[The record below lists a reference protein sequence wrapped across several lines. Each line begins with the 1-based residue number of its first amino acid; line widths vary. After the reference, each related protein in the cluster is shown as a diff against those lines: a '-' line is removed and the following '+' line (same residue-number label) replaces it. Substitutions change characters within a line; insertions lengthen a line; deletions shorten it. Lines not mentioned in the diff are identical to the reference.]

1 MAIKR
6 SRYCIFA
13 RFTHSMPDE
22 DNERAQKIERKK
34 IHGKKNITTK
44 VTKCAA
50 HKHLSSSKIFSPV
63 LFNCLFDFVVVC
75 ERARFDV

>member
-22 DNERAQKIERKK
+22 DNDRAQKIERKK
-34 IHGKKNITTK
+34 NSWKEEYNNKSNQMCGT
-44 VTKCAA
+44 
-50 HKHLSSSKIFSPV
+50 
-63 LFNCLFDFVVVC
+63 
-75 ERARFDV
+75 